1 MRRIPAII
9 TDTAEEEAEVETEI
23 IIAKKEEAGAEME
36 KIIAGKEEAAFA
48 RAETATIIPGKETEK
63 IQKRK
68 KKRFP
73 ETSKNRILQALIIV
87 TLILGSITRL
97 KMETLNT
104 PAHRVTFW

>member
-73 ETSKNRILQALIIV
+73 ETSKNRILQALIM
-87 TLILGSITRL
+87 ILGSITRL